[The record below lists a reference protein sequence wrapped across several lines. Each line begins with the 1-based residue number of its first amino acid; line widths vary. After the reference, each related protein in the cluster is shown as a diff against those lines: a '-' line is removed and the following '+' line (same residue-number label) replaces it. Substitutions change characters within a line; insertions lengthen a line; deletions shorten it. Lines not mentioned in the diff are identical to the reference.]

1 MFYSDDETRK
11 REIFFQ
17 QQLKAAREYLAN
29 NKDYIDERMTFMNT
43 VLIPILQKEH
53 KTQEE
58 IDLLFSTEK
67 EMLALNDILKA
78 ATDLLGESL
87 ERQTL
92 SFYST
97 IKQQAFAGDE
107 KANELYLE
115 LKPLYESLIE
125 KKINKN

>member
-1 MFYSDDETRK
+1 MYYSDDENRK

-78 ATDLLGESL
+78 ATDLLVESL

-97 IKQQAFAGDE
+97 IKQQAFAGDK